1 MPPKSPLPHPKLS
14 SSTVERV
21 LNDKEL
27 AELLDEMVKDA
38 GVHTSIGYSAV
49 LRQFLASD
57 DVMLKV
63 KNWEDEES
71 KDDEKNKDDKTVSTA
86 ATSWIG
92 GLTSSFTTKLAFDE
106 ETLDSHAIS
115 PLTEKG
121 IFASPISTR
130 GAMSDYGPTRTPK
143 PTASTIVSP
152 SRTFP
157 SLPFTSHND
166 GFNNSP
172 TFGKQLVEFMA
183 PRNPFNLNLK
193 DEAVLPKKKVKSH
206 EKNLQ
211 SRRRTS
217 TKQAAVADRLQK
229 LQDDLSIDGDW
240 DSNHSRHDSELD
252 EEYSTP

>member
-1 MPPKSPLPHPKLS
+1 MPPKSPLPHQKLS
-14 SSTVERV
+14 SDTVERV

-27 AELLDEMVKDA
+27 SELLDERVKDA

-57 DVMLKV
+57 EVMVKV
-63 KNWEDEES
+63 KKWEEEDI
-71 KDDEKNKDDKTVSTA
+71 KEDKINDDNTTVSTA

-121 IFASPISTR
+121 TFATPISRR
-130 GAMSDYGPTRTPK
+130 GALSDYGPTRTPK
-143 PTASTIVSP
+143 TNASTIVSP

-157 SLPFTSHND
+157 SLPFTSRND
-166 GFNNSP
+166 GFDNSP
-172 TFGKQLVEFMA
+172 TFRKQLVEFMA

-193 DEAVLPKKKVKSH
+193 DEAVLPKKKVKEH
-206 EKNLQ
+206 EQNLQ

-229 LQDDLSIDGDW
+229 LECDLYKGDSDDDLD
-240 DSNHSRHDSELD
+240 HSEDDAVLHY
-252 EEYSTP
+252 YSTP